1 MNDYF
6 KELAKKIE
14 VEVPHHVDRRI
25 MDALPQEENEGFLRF
40 GFSMALAASLAF
52 IVYMNF
58 GSNHLSRNSETFAI
72 SEMME
77 NQEMYEQ
84 MELLGQVDDVELSDE
99 EWNVLLGED
108 ENDV

>member
-1 MNDYF
+1 MSDYF

-14 VEVPHHVDRRI
+14 VDVPNHVDKRI
-25 MDALPQEENEGFLRF
+25 LDALPQQENEGFLKI

-58 GSNHLSRNSETFAI
+58 GPNNLSRNSETYTI
-72 SEMME
+72 SEMIE
-77 NQEMYEQ
+77 NKEMYEQ

-99 EWNVLLGED
+99 EWNVLLE
-108 ENDV
+108 EEVSDV